1 MLLFFFAIGLIE
13 CDIAP
18 FPFLAAHHILLVA
31 MMTNN
36 ERWLA
41 MPVPIANIIGNSA
54 AMFALVG
61 LLIHVA
67 VVIQILTK

>member
-13 CDIAP
+13 CDIVP
-18 FPFLAAHHILLVA
+18 FSLLAAHHILLVA

-41 MPVPIANIIGNSA
+41 MPVPTANIIGNSA
-54 AMFALVG
+54 AMFAHVG